1 MDRKWKIA
9 FGLGITLTGT
19 LFALSFPRTVT
30 GAIEEFPFPEG
41 GPGPGFVQIQHLT
54 LKPGD
59 STGWHHHDGPSW
71 VILERGRG
79 VFEYEA
85 CQATVNHLQA
95 GNAFAEPPK
104 NVHKVDNYGP
114 GEATI
119 WWATVYPQG
128 STAIVP
134 EPDPVCTQ

>member
-9 FGLGITLTGT
+9 VGLGITMTGT
-19 LFALSFPRTVT
+19 VFALSFQHTVT
-30 GAIEEFPFPEG
+30 GAISEFVFPSG
-41 GPGPGFVQIQHLT
+41 TGPGLVQIQKLI

-85 CQATVNHLQA
+85 CQPAVNHLDA
-95 GNAFAEPPK
+95 GNAFAEPAN

-114 GEATI
+114 GEASI

-128 STAIVP
+128 STPIVP
-134 EPDPVCTQ
+134 EPEPVCIQ

>member
-1 MDRKWKIA
+1 MDTKSKIGI
-9 FGLGITLTGT
+9 GLAMTLTGT
-19 LFALSFPRTVT
+19 AFALSFQQTVT
-30 GAIEEFPFPEG
+30 GAIAEFPFPEG
-41 GPGPGFVQIQHLT
+41 AGPGFVQIQHLT

-85 CQATVNHLQA
+85 CGPVTHLQA
-95 GNAFAEPPK
+95 GNAFAEPA
-104 NVHKVDNYGP
+104 NNIHKVDNYGP

-119 WWATVYPQG
+119 WWATVYPQV
-128 STAIVP
+128 STPIVP
-134 EPDPVCTQ
+134 EPEPGCTP